1 MMTLP
6 APILSRRPAF
16 RKSVSRRSRAA
27 ALGLPLALTALL
39 GACEDGRRQMDAS
52 YAPAPAMRSTIVSG
66 AIAPMPPMPPVGG
79 RFEETA
85 ANPFKA
91 VAEEPVSTFSSD
103 VDTASYAVVRR
114 FLRDGSLP
122 PDGAVRVEEMINY
135 FSYGHDDRGAED
147 GPFGTNVRVMPS
159 PWSTDTQLMTVS
171 IKAMEPTGRRRP
183 PLNLVMLV
191 DVSGSMDGDDRLGLV
206 KAGLTDFLDEL
217 QPEDRISIV
226 TYAGSVETVLSPT
239 AGDRRGTIA
248 AAIRRLEAGGGT
260 AGGAGLEMAYALAR
274 ENFGAEAVNRVLLAT
289 DGDFNIG
296 PSDPATLAD
305 MVEAERKKG
314 IYLSVLGVGL
324 GNLNDQMMQRIAQVG
339 NGNAHYLDTATEARK
354 VLREEAAST
363 LIPVADDVKFQVEF
377 NPARIAEYRLIG
389 YETRMLARED
399 FNDDKVDAGD
409 VGAGRTVTAIY
420 EIVPVGAKRR
430 VDPLR
435 YAKPAPIA
443 ASEAGAHRD
452 EIAFLRIRY
461 KRPGTTQSRLLERP
475 VSDRD
480 QVASLDRASDDQR
493 FAIAVAAY
501 GQKLAGNRAVADMS
515 WDAVAA
521 LAKGA
526 RGEDAEGYRA
536 EFVQLVRAAE
546 VLSND

>member
-1 MMTLP
+1 M
-6 APILSRRPAF
+6 R
-16 RKSVSRRSRAA
+16 
-27 ALGLPLALTALL
+27 
-39 GACEDGRRQMDAS
+39 DAS
-52 YAPAPAMRSTIVSG
+52 YAPAPAMRSVIVSG
-66 AIAPMPPMPPVGG
+66 GIAPMPPMPAVGG
-79 RFEETA
+79 RFEETT

-114 FLRDGSLP
+114 FLRDGTLP
-122 PDGAVRVEEMINY
+122 PEGAVRVEEMINY
-135 FSYGHDDRGAED
+135 FPYGHDDRGAED
-147 GPFGTNVRVMPS
+147 GPFGTTVRVMPS

-171 IKAMEPTGRRRP
+171 IKAMEPGGRRRP

-217 QPEDRISIV
+217 RPEDRISIV

-305 MVEAERKKG
+305 MVEKERKKG
-314 IYLSVLGVGL
+314 IYLSVLGVGF

-409 VGAGRTVTAIY
+409 IGAGRTVTAIY

-435 YAKPAPIA
+435 YGTPAAMP
-443 ASEAGAHRD
+443 EAGAHRD

-461 KRPGTTQSRLLERP
+461 KRPGTTQSRLMERP
-475 VSDRD
+475 VTGRD
-480 QVASLDRASDDQR
+480 TVSTLAGASDDQR
-493 FAIAVAAY
+493 FAVAVAAY
-501 GQKLAGNRAVADMS
+501 GQKLSGNNAVADMP

-526 RGEDAEGYRA
+526 RGDDPEGYRA
-536 EFVQLVRAAE
+536 EFVQLVRAAQ
-546 VLSND
+546 VLSDD